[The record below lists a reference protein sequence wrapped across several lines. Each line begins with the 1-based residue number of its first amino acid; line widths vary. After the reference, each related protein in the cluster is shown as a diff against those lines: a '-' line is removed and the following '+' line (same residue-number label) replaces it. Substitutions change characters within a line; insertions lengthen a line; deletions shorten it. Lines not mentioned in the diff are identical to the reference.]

1 MTNEH
6 FPERS
11 FFNFGIKEYVIKKL
25 NPEATTA
32 DLGGNMEAYYDED
45 KKVWVFPGED
55 PAEKVKPIP
64 PPPKALGVPS
74 SAPAPTPAS
83 NDPLAAMMAP
93 PSRAP
98 SARKTP
104 SNTGKPP
111 AFPPGMAPRSAPS
124 KPVNFSAFAPPP
136 KAPTGSEG

>member
-1 MTNEH
+1 ML
-6 FPERS
+6 
-11 FFNFGIKEYVIKKL
+11 KKL

-32 DLGGNMEAYYDED
+32 DLGDRMEAYYDED

-64 PPPKALGVPS
+64 PPPTAMGATTPV
-74 SAPAPTPAS
+74 PAPTQAS

-98 SARKTP
+98 SAKKTP
-104 SNTGKPP
+104 QRPPGGKPG
-111 AFPPGMAPRSAPS
+111 FPGAMPPRSTAA
-124 KPVNFSAFAPPP
+124 KPPPNFAAFAPPP
-136 KAPTGSEG
+136 PNQVVNG